1 MRCMERANRLH
12 GGRRGRDHAVGA
24 ARRRSRDRSGG
35 SKACRPDQRPARCQ
49 ARNPVAAPGPSIPR
63 RSRRFPSMSAPH
75 DASVSW
81 LRSCLLLFVAVLF
94 VDCLDNPEFPSPVR
108 AEASESRS
116 FHGFV
121 RGMYQPPENPK
132 ACANEPK
139 PPRVTPLE
147 VALEVPDAA
156 WLDEE
161 SLE

>member
-1 MRCMERANRLH
+1 MRCMERANRHH

-35 SKACRPDQRPARCQ
+35 SKACRPDQPPARYL
-49 ARNPVAAPGPSIPR
+49 ARNPAAAPGPSIPR

-81 LRSCLLLFVAVLF
+81 LRSC
-94 VDCLDNPEFPSPVR
+94 PEAFRGDTSV
-108 AEASESRS
+108 SITSRS
-116 FHGFV
+116 GSKRKPVPFTV
-121 RGMYQPPENPK
+121 SCWDQPPEKPK

-139 PPRVTPLE
+139 PPRCTACE
-147 VALEVPDAA
+147 VESDVPDE
-156 WLDEE
+156 WLEEE